1 MRDSEEIQA
10 QLSLAT
16 SFFAKDYQERGMMKW
31 QGFFL
36 RDHTENVAKYS
47 EQRQARNQRQDYVEM
62 SEEAISEYLLKAF
75 DQHFRVTIQLRNH
88 NKEGIAIPLYYG
100 QVLGFQDNNVVLSNN
115 SKLFPIHDI
124 LYIE

>member
-1 MRDSEEIQA
+1 MYSEEEIQA
-10 QLSLAT
+10 QLNLAAR
-16 SFFAKDYQERGMMKW
+16 FFAKDYQDRGMVKW

-36 RDHTENVAKYS
+36 SDHTEDVAKYS
-47 EQRQARNQRQDYVEM
+47 EQRQMRNQRQDHVEM
-62 SEEAISEYLLKAF
+62 SEEAISRYLLKAF

-88 NKEGIAIPLYYG
+88 NTEGIVSPLYHG

-115 SKLFPIHDI
+115 SKVFPIHDI

>member
-10 QLSLAT
+10 QLNLAA

-36 RDHTENVAKYS
+36 SDHTEDVAKYS
-47 EQRQARNQRQDYVEM
+47 EKRQTGNQRQDHVGM
-62 SEEAISEYLLKAF
+62 SEEAISQYLLKAS
-75 DQHFRVTIQLRNH
+75 DQHFRVTIQLCNH
-88 NKEGIAIPLYYG
+88 NKEGIASPLYHG